1 MSTVTIT
8 NPALSELHS
17 SSKIE
22 KVPTVAVDKIELSEE
37 EEERT
42 FHNTDAA
49 YVLPNDNIEHR
60 RLELQHRLLWQ
71 LMGNKVFHSP
81 VQKDTK
87 RRTLEIGCGTG
98 AVTHEMASTFPDA
111 QVFGVDLSPVPQ
123 VRQKLSNISYV
134 QGNIMNVDHAAFEE
148 NSFDLIFSRLLVL
161 GMSNW
166 KAYVERCVSLTKP
179 GGWVE
184 MHDFAHEIHHVPAHV
199 SSLDHLRPHSIAISE
214 IADASHPTDAY
225 CHPAPWSWD
234 TIFGKLLALN
244 DVDLYCGAN
253 IPSLFAEAGLTDIRI
268 TRYMV
273 PYSRWEGLTREEK
286 EMADYLETFVR
297 DLIPVAIRK
306 AGENAGPGHREE
318 VEDAVRDA
326 KKYHE
331 AFDGGR
337 NFLWM
342 YVVCG
347 WKPE

>member
-123 VRQKLSNISYV
+123 VRQKLSNISY
-134 QGNIMNVDHAAFEE
+134 
-148 NSFDLIFSRLLVL
+148 
-161 GMSNW
+161 
-166 KAYVERCVSLTKP
+166 
-179 GGWVE
+179 
-184 MHDFAHEIHHVPAHV
+184 
-199 SSLDHLRPHSIAISE
+199 
-214 IADASHPTDAY
+214 
-225 CHPAPWSWD
+225 
-234 TIFGKLLALN
+234 LLALN